1 MPNSTVR
8 VPVYDP
14 ASDKCWIGK
23 LVSFTPDESHYAK
36 HEVGHFPI
44 RLVQPF
50 DIYLD
55 EQEKA
60 RLKRV
65 ADRQAQRKREEGNTT
80 ARSQRTESTED
91 NEYEITFK
99 AGPIGLQFVD
109 KNGDVLVAKIEP
121 NTLAANEEDIEEGD
135 IVVEINNTDVEGKT
149 KDEVNKMLEELP
161 RPVKITFLMG
171 DD

>member
-1 MPNSTVR
+1 M
-8 VPVYDP
+8 
-14 ASDKCWIGK
+14 
-23 LVSFTPDESHYAK
+23 
-36 HEVGHFPI
+36 
-44 RLVQPF
+44 
-50 DIYLD
+50 
-55 EQEKA
+55 
-60 RLKRV
+60 
-65 ADRQAQRKREEGNTT
+65 
-80 ARSQRTESTED
+80 
-91 NEYEITFK
+91 
-99 AGPIGLQFVD
+99 QFVD